1 MTSAVASHRRALG
14 ILFLAVLTNLIGF
27 GIIIPLLPFYGQAM
41 GASEL
46 QIGLLFASFSVAQ
59 LLSSPVWGTLSDRYG
74 RKPFLLLGL
83 LGAAAG
89 FVIMAL
95 APSLEWLFIARLVDG
110 ACGGMIATVRAYL
123 SDVLEERE
131 RARGFGFIGAA
142 FGIGFIAGPAL
153 GSLLVQWNLKAPA
166 WAAAALS
173 LLAAT
178 VVLLWLPEPSQ
189 HRPLQRGILVRRF
202 AELWGLP
209 ALRPLLLFDLLY
221 WSCQAVYQTG
231 FALFLHRRFGA
242 SEAQVGAL
250 LAVAGGIGVLTQL
263 VLVGRVTRRWG
274 ETRTLA
280 VGTLLAALGLGAA
293 ALVPTIPL
301 FVLCLVP
308 AAVGA
313 GLASPALLS
322 LLSRTTPQPL
332 QGSLQGVTTSL
343 ESFARI
349 VGPIWGNGLL
359 QFGLALPFLSAAAVL
374 LGVSVAAGQY
384 HERYA
389 LAPDAT
395 AQSPAERVG

>member
-173 LLAAT
+173 LLAAA

-231 FALFLHRRFGA
+231 FALFLHRRFGV

-359 QFGLALPFLSAAAVL
+359 QFGLSLPFLSAAAVL

>member
-173 LLAAT
+173 LLAAA

-189 HRPLQRGILVRRF
+189 HRPLQRGILVRRV

-231 FALFLHRRFGA
+231 FALFLYRRFGA

-274 ETRTLA
+274 ETRTLV

-359 QFGLALPFLSAAAVL
+359 QFGLSLPFLSAAAVL

>member
-1 MTSAVASHRRALG
+1 MASAVASHRRALG

-46 QIGLLFASFSVAQ
+46 EIGLLFAAFSIAQ

-89 FVIMAL
+89 FAIMAL

-153 GSLLVQWNLKAPA
+153 GSLLVHWSLKAPA

-173 LLAAT
+173 LVAAA
-178 VVLLWLPEPSQ
+178 VVLLWLPEPAQ
-189 HRPLQRGILVRRF
+189 HRPLQRGAFVQRF
-202 AELWGLP
+202 AALWRLP
-209 ALRPLLLFDLLY
+209 ALRLLLLFDLLY

-231 FALFLHRRFGA
+231 FALFLHRNFGA

-250 LAVAGGIGVLTQL
+250 LAFAGAIGVLTQL
-263 VLVGRVTRRWG
+263 VFVGRATRRWG

-280 VGTLLAALGLGAA
+280 LGTLLAALGLGAG

-301 FVLCLVP
+301 FLLCLVP
-308 AAVGA
+308 AAIGS
-313 GLASPALLS
+313 GLAAPALLS

-343 ESFARI
+343 ESLARI
-349 VGPIWGNGLL
+349 IGPIWGNGLL
-359 QFGLALPFLSAAAVL
+359 QVSLPLPFISAAVVL
-374 LGVSVAAGQY
+374 LGVSIASGQY

-389 LAPDAT
+389 PAHDAA
-395 AQSPAERVG
+395 AQSSAERVG

>member
-173 LLAAT
+173 LLAAA

-231 FALFLHRRFGA
+231 FALFLYRRFGA

-274 ETRTLA
+274 ETRTLV

-359 QFGLALPFLSAAAVL
+359 QFGLSLPFLSAAAVL

>member
-173 LLAAT
+173 LLAAA

-189 HRPLQRGILVRRF
+189 HRPLQRGILVRRV

-231 FALFLHRRFGA
+231 FALFLYRRFGA

-274 ETRTLA
+274 ETRTLV
-280 VGTLLAALGLGAA
+280 VGALLAALGLGAA

-359 QFGLALPFLSAAAVL
+359 QFGLSLPFLSAAAVL

>member
-142 FGIGFIAGPAL
+142 FGIGFITGPAL

-173 LLAAT
+173 LLAAA

-202 AELWGLP
+202 AQLWGLP

-263 VLVGRVTRRWG
+263 VLVGCVTRRWG
-274 ETRTLA
+274 ETRTLV
-280 VGTLLAALGLGAA
+280 VGALLAALGLGAA

-313 GLASPALLS
+313 GLASPAC
-322 LLSRTTPQPL
+322 
-332 QGSLQGVTTSL
+332 
-343 ESFARI
+343 
-349 VGPIWGNGLL
+349 
-359 QFGLALPFLSAAAVL
+359 
-374 LGVSVAAGQY
+374 
-384 HERYA
+384 
-389 LAPDAT
+389 
-395 AQSPAERVG
+395 